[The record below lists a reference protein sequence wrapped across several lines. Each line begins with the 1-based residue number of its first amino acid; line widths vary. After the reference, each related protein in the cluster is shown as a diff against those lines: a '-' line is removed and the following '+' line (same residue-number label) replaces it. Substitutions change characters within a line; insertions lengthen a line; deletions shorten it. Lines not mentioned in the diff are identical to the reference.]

1 MSQINPMKPGG
12 GKMELRKQKRKITS
26 EAKPKRTSE
35 TREKCRD
42 NDVVSTTG
50 CHWKRLQ
57 VYDVSS
63 TLLAS
68 SYKHP
73 YVYSV
78 SCYLLLKRKFRL

>member
-1 MSQINPMKPGG
+1 VYKTQSKSRKNLVKPNPNGMSQINPMKPGG

-50 CHWKRLQ
+50 CH
-57 VYDVSS
+57 
-63 TLLAS
+63 
-68 SYKHP
+68 
-73 YVYSV
+73 
-78 SCYLLLKRKFRL
+78 